1 MPILERLLTDYIRG
15 IMMYND
21 LGGTLTRPIS
31 VDFGLER
38 PVICASDDAFCK
50 FSNEDRLS

>member
-1 MPILERLLTDYIRG
+1 MTDYIRG
-15 IMMYND
+15 VMMYND